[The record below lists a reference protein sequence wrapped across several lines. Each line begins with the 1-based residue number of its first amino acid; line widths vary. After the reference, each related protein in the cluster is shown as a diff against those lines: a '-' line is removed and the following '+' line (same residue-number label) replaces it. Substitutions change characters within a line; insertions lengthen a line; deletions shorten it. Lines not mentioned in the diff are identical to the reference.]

1 VWSAGSASGTSPLTL
16 DLPGSGTATV
26 AGSYSGESALMHI
39 VSGALGGGRCS
50 KSAVKGFAFSG
61 WVGISQISHPTP
73 PTWTYN
79 DVGGALP
86 PGQDQLTSG
95 GTWNEIGGGGDIWGT
110 ADSFH
115 LVSQGLGADGTVTAH
130 VTSQQN
136 TDPWAKSG
144 PMLRATTDPGSP
156 YYAAFVTPGNGIAVQ
171 WRSAQGVG
179 TSQVLTSGAVPAYLT
194 IARYTASG
202 GTPQT
207 FFTAYTSPD
216 GVTWTTVPG
225 STVSLSLTGAL
236 LAGFAITSHSQGV
249 GSAVTLDTVAV
260 TPRELPPLG
269 LSCPSG
275 WSCSDVGSAT
285 PAGEQVFE
293 GGTWSIQG
301 GGGDIWGTAD
311 AFHLVSQSLAAD
323 GSITARVSS
332 QTSTDPWAKG
342 GLMLRATTDPGSP
355 YYAAFVTPGNGI
367 VVQWRGTP
375 GSITAQGATSGSP
388 PAFLQVTKTGII
400 FSAATSNDGVT
411 WTPVPGSS
419 MSLPGLSG
427 PLLRGFA
434 VSSHNPSQASTVV
447 FDSLTTVP

>member
-1 VWSAGSASGTSPLTL
+1 
-16 DLPGSGTATV
+16 
-26 AGSYSGESALMHI
+26 
-39 VSGALGGGRCS
+39 
-50 KSAVKGFAFSG
+50 
-61 WVGISQISHPTP
+61 
-73 PTWTYN
+73 
-79 DVGGALP
+79 
-86 PGQDQLTSG
+86 
-95 GTWNEIGGGGDIWGT
+95 
-110 ADSFH
+110 
-115 LVSQGLGADGTVTAH
+115 
-130 VTSQQN
+130 
-136 TDPWAKSG
+136 
-144 PMLRATTDPGSP
+144 
-156 YYAAFVTPGNGIAVQ
+156 
-171 WRSAQGVG
+171 
-179 TSQVLTSGAVPAYLT
+179 
-194 IARYTASG
+194 
-202 GTPQT
+202 
-207 FFTAYTSPD
+207 
-216 GVTWTTVPG
+216 
-225 STVSLSLTGAL
+225 
-236 LAGFAITSHSQGV
+236 
-249 GSAVTLDTVAV
+249 
-260 TPRELPPLG
+260 
-269 LSCPSG
+269 
-275 WSCSDVGSAT
+275 VGSAT

-388 PAFLQVTKTGII
+388 PAFLQVTKTGIT